1 MPQLPSHSRPH
12 PFTLPPEDRDRSP
25 YTGWTRAHW
34 EAAADG
40 LLCATAPYASP
51 RHGLISLPGPRPS
64 FSGPRSDGLEGFAR
78 TFLLAAFRLAGDDG
92 RDPHGLLD
100 RYAQGLTSGT
110 ESPTFDTELA
120 PGQPDSWPRI
130 ETVRQA
136 YVEAASVA
144 LGLRL
149 TRRRL
154 WDTLDDR
161 VRARI
166 AEWLLP
172 TLEPPPIDN
181 NWWLFGLTV
190 GGFLLDAG
198 IETERAQAAIDRALA
213 RIDDWYRGDGWYSDG
228 DNRAFDHY
236 NAWALHFYPVLHAH
250 LSGDA
255 ALLATHGARLHAQL
269 TSYTRLFDTNGAPI
283 PFGRSLTYRFAATA
297 APWLGALTGH
307 TPLTPGATRRLASGA
322 LRHFLDRGA
331 VTEDG
336 LLPLGWY
343 GPYAPMLQ
351 GYSGPASPYW
361 ASKGFL
367 GLLLPA
373 DHPAWTGPEEPLP
386 AETADAVFPLGPT
399 GLLVQSTAS
408 DGLVRLHNHG
418 SNSVLAAADPYYA
431 RYAYSTRTGP
441 TGFTGLA
448 GPTAPGFLAGAT
460 APAGPTGPM
469 VPKGLADGSASVG
482 LAGGSAPDGLAGD
495 TAFTPANG
503 SAPNGLVG
511 DSASAALAG
520 GSASDGLAGDL
531 APAGPA
537 GPMVLK
543 GLADGSA
550 SDGLAGDTASTPA
563 TGSAPNGLT
572 GDSASAVPAGDSA
585 SAVPAGDSASD
596 VLAGDSTSDN
606 HFALLI
612 DGSPTTRGP
621 ATPHGTGPDWAAST
635 HTPRHADG
643 TELPGVR
650 ILSATLVHGRA
661 ELRAH
666 LVTGATPGTP
676 VRQTGWATTPDGP
689 TAQLH
694 PVHGYSGPPRETA
707 TGSTPFG
714 PHTRTATLDGTV
726 SAPQGALFISL
737 ASLTA
742 DPTPAPLHTLATTRI
757 TPYAIHVT
765 WHDGTTSH
773 LPFPHHSPVSPPP
786 PTHGR

>member
-1 MPQLPSHSRPH
+1 MPQLPSHSAAQRRSY
-12 PFTLPPEDRDRSP
+12 PFPLPPEDRDRSP

-40 LLCATAPYASP
+40 LLNATAPYASR

-78 TFLLAAFRLAGDDG
+78 TFLLAAFRIAGDDG

-100 RYAQGLTSGT
+100 RYAEGLTAGT
-110 ESPTFDTELA
+110 ENPTFDTELA

-161 VRARI
+161 VRARVV
-166 AEWLLP
+166 EWLLP
-172 TLEPPPIDN
+172 TLEAPPIDN

-198 IETERAQAAIDRALA
+198 IETVRAQAAIDRALS
-213 RIDDWYRGDGWYSDG
+213 RIDGWYRGDGWYSDG
-228 DNRAFDHY
+228 DNSAFDHY

-250 LSGDA
+250 LSDDA
-255 ALLATHGARLHAQL
+255 ALLATYGERLHAQL
-269 TSYTRLFDTNGAPI
+269 ASYTLLFDANGAPI

-307 TPLTPGATRRLASGA
+307 TPLTPGATRRLTSGA

-343 GPYAPMLQ
+343 GEYAPMLQ
-351 GYSGPASPYW
+351 VYSGPGSPYW

-373 DHPAWTGPEEPLP
+373 DHPAWTAPEEPLP
-386 AETADAVFPLGPT
+386 AETADAVLPLGPT
-399 GLLVQSTAS
+399 GLLVQSTVS

-418 SNSVLAAADPYYA
+418 SNSVLSDADPYYT

-441 TGFTGLA
+441 TASDGPIGPTASGALA
-448 GPTAPGFLAGAT
+448 GPTAPDA
-460 APAGPTGPM
+460 
-469 VPKGLADGSASVG
+469 LADGSAPEGLVG
-482 LAGGSAPDGLAGD
+482 GSAPEGLVGGSAPDGLAGD
-495 TAFTPANG
+495 
-503 SAPNGLVG
+503 SAP
-511 DSASAALAG
+511 
-520 GSASDGLAGDL
+520 DGLAGD
-531 APAGPA
+531 
-537 GPMVLK
+537 
-543 GLADGSA
+543 
-550 SDGLAGDTASTPA
+550 
-563 TGSAPNGLT
+563 SAPDG
-572 GDSASAVPAGDSA
+572 
-585 SAVPAGDSASD
+585 
-596 VLAGDSTSDN
+596 LAGDSTSDN

-635 HTPRHADG
+635 HTPRQADG

-726 SAPQGALFISL
+726 SDPQGTLFLSL

-742 DPTPAPLHTLATTRI
+742 EPTPAPLHTLATTRI
-757 TPYAIHVT
+757 TPHAIHVT

-773 LPFPHHSPVSPPP
+773 LPFPHHSPTLPPP
-786 PTHGR
+786 RTSPS